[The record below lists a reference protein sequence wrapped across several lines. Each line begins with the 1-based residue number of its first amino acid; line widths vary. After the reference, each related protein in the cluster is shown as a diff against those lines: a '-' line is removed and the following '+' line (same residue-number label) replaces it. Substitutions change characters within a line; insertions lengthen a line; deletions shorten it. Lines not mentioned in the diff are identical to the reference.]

1 MNPTLKP
8 SNGIRNNLGLFSLFF
23 GVISM
28 FFFPL
33 LLGIPQIVAIV
44 LGILGINVAKKNV
57 GVSKWQ
63 SYAGLV
69 LGIIYSL
76 MLVITMLGVKYQ

>member
-8 SNGIRNNLGLFSLFF
+8 TNHIRNNLGLFSLFF

-28 FFFPL
+28 FLYPL
-33 LLGIPQIVAIV
+33 LLGIPQIAAIV
-44 LGILGINVAKKNV
+44 LGFLGINFAKKNV

-69 LGIIYSL
+69 LGIIYSI
-76 MLVITMLGVKYQ
+76 MFIITLLGVKY